1 MHNRRIV
8 PISVIASR
16 HKVCSPALS
25 FEVSDPRS
33 NPHHSRNHYTFS
45 MEPNRF
51 GRKLGIGV
59 RVASR
64 MAKERAAKAASA
76 TQTASQ
82 TATATAPRTAP
93 PPAPKKNFAEPAR
106 RVGEGTRR
114 FGKAFFG
121 PVKHIS
127 GTLWLEITGLFF
139 ALFALFFGQNAW
151 KTRASALHGPEHP
164 QFLLYALV
172 TLIFVYFCISSF
184 VKAAR
189 RGRRSAQ

>member
-1 MHNRRIV
+1 
-8 PISVIASR
+8 
-16 HKVCSPALS
+16 
-25 FEVSDPRS
+25 
-33 NPHHSRNHYTFS
+33 

-76 TQTASQ
+76 TQTAASQ
-82 TATATAPRTAP
+82 TAASQATTATAPRTAP
-93 PPAPKKNFAEPAR
+93 PPAPKRSYVEPAR

-151 KTRASALHGPEHP
+151 NTRASALHGPQHP
-164 QFLLYALV
+164 QFLLYAVV

>member
-1 MHNRRIV
+1 
-8 PISVIASR
+8 
-16 HKVCSPALS
+16 
-25 FEVSDPRS
+25 
-33 NPHHSRNHYTFS
+33 

-64 MAKERAAKAASA
+64 MAKERVARASAASA
-76 TQTASQ
+76 TQTQASQ
-82 TATATAPRTAP
+82 AHGAQATTAPRSPESRSATP
-93 PPAPKKNFAEPAR
+93 PPRPRLPKNYVEPAR

-121 PVKHIS
+121 PLKHVS

-139 ALFALFFGQNAW
+139 ALFATFFGQNAW
-151 KTRASALHGPEHP
+151 RTRAAALHGPEHAH
-164 QFLLYALV
+164 FLLYVGV
-172 TLIFVYFCISSF
+172 TLIFLYFCISSF